1 MKYRI
6 GDWTIVASI
15 DEDKHLTLSVEN
27 SDNSRV
33 IIMNSDIGEDEFSWG
48 DRFTTENIESE
59 YIKSINN

>member
-1 MKYRI
+1 MKYNI

-33 IIMNSDIGEDEFSWG
+33 IIMNSDIGEKMNFLG
-48 DRFTTENIESE
+48 VIGLLLK
-59 YIKSINN
+59 I